1 MDRDLARALA
11 MFDAEFGRLSFGPT
25 RRESPLMPARRGS
38 ADARRNPI
46 PWGAPPR
53 REGRPWDAPPARQ
66 RTTGGYRGRL
76 AQEGILPADATP
88 KRSSTRKRPDS
99 KGDAK
104 EARAAAPE
112 KRSPRA
118 PAEAKPKPTD
128 PFARLVEDEML
139 LNEETTR
146 WEDVGGL
153 EATKQ
158 LLTEAAVLPMLIPG
172 FFTGVRTPWRGVLLF
187 GPPGTGKTLL
197 ARAVAAQARA
207 AFFSVSPS
215 SLLSKFVGESEKVA
229 RAVYD
234 CARRR
239 APAVVFFD
247 EIDALASRRGA
258 SSEHEASRRLKTE
271 LLTQIDGINTGASV
285 LTLATS
291 NRPWDLDEAMRRR
304 LERRIYVPPPDTNG
318 REAMLK
324 IHTTG
329 LKLAGDVDLAELADK
344 LEGYSGADVQLVCR
358 DAAMAP
364 MRAAI
369 AGKSPDE
376 IVELQTKGELE
387 GEITSSDFLGAIE
400 TTPPSIA
407 PGSLRRFEAWNAEFG
422 CELRAPPVRE
432 EVVEAPAA
440 APPAG
445 AEAPSND
452 LD

>member
-1 MDRDLARALA
+1 
-11 MFDAEFGRLSFGPT
+11 
-25 RRESPLMPARRGS
+25 
-38 ADARRNPI
+38 
-46 PWGAPPR
+46 
-53 REGRPWDAPPARQ
+53 
-66 RTTGGYRGRL
+66 
-76 AQEGILPADATP
+76 
-88 KRSSTRKRPDS
+88 
-99 KGDAK
+99 
-104 EARAAAPE
+104 
-112 KRSPRA
+112 
-118 PAEAKPKPTD
+118 
-128 PFARLVEDEML
+128 ML

-229 RAVYD
+229 KAVYG
-234 CARRR
+234 CARAR

-258 SSEHEASRRLKTE
+258 STEHEASRRLKTE
-271 LLTQIDGINTGASV
+271 LLTQIDGITTGASV

-304 LERRIYVPPPDTNG
+304 LERRIYVPPPDSNG

-324 IHTTG
+324 IHTAG
-329 LKLAGDVDLAELADK
+329 LKLAADVDLANLADR

-387 GEITSSDFLGAIE
+387 GEITSSDFLCAVE

-407 PGSLRRFEAWNAEFG
+407 PGSLRRFESWNAEFG
-422 CELRAPPVRE
+422 CELRPPPAARE
-432 EVVEAPAA
+432 AEAPAA
-440 APPAG
+440 APPE
-445 AEAPSND
+445 AEAPPND